1 MSNNLLRVEDCNAD
15 YDSNESHIDVHPR
28 HMFETFTSK
37 GDVSAEIAK
46 RVYLIE
52 THSGLRARI
61 ARAIFA
67 HGFHTEIF
75 SSIAEFL
82 AFNATE
88 AGVLVVNQ
96 NLDDADG
103 VGTVKRLSE
112 ARHGLPIIIYA
123 ENATIE
129 QAIAV
134 IRAGADNYLSLA
146 QLDTQLRGAI
156 ESASPSLVATY
167 SQQNRMNDL
176 KRRMQGLSRRE
187 SEVLGYLASGY
198 ANKEIAKILNISP
211 RTVEIHRMKMMNK
224 ISART
229 SADAVRIWCS
239 CATGTDIRPIE
250 ARKA

>member
-1 MSNNLLRVEDCNAD
+1 MSTNRLRVEDCNA
-15 YDSNESHIDVHPR
+15 YCDSQESHIDVLPR
-28 HMFETFTSK
+28 HRFGNDASK
-37 GDVSAEIAK
+37 GATSSEIVK
-46 RVYLIE
+46 RIYLIE
-52 THSGLRARI
+52 MHSGLRARI
-61 ARAIFA
+61 ARTIFSN
-67 HGFHTEIF
+67 GFHAEIF
-75 SSIAEFL
+75 SSIAEFMT
-82 AFNATE
+82 FNATE

-96 NLDDADG
+96 NLDDADAA
-103 VGTVKRLSE
+103 GTVKRLSE
-112 ARHGLPIIIYA
+112 ARYGLPIIIYA

-146 QLDTQLRGAI
+146 QLDTELRGAI

-167 SQQNRMNDL
+167 SQQSRMNDL

-250 ARKA
+250 VHKA